1 MRLNLTQ
8 RREVEDERL
17 RQLDRAA
24 QPCRQP
30 VAELDGAER
39 VEAGLHQWRVGRY
52 AW

>member
-17 RQLDRAA
+17 RQLSCVAEPR
-24 QPCRQP
+24 RQP
-30 VAELDGAER
+30 VAKLDGAER